1 MNAPLSAAPAQP
13 VPAQPAAA
21 QLVPAQLAAS
31 LVLAEKSVPRYTSYP
46 TAPHFHAGVT
56 PQLASG
62 WLAALPA
69 DARLSLYL
77 HVPYCKAIC
86 NYCGCNTKAAL
97 RDAPLDAYVATLL
110 KEIDIAA
117 NATQA
122 RRVSFIHWG
131 GGTPSLLGPDR
142 LAQLWATLGARFDLS
157 HVDEHAIELD
167 PRTVDK
173 PLADGLAAIGVN
185 RVSFGVQDLNAHVQQ
200 AIGRVQPFEIV
211 ERAVQ
216 LVRAAGIS
224 AVNLDLMYGLP
235 EQSMDDVERTAHL
248 AASLDP
254 SRLAIFGYAHVPWFK
269 SHQRLIDVAALPGA
283 AARIAQAAAAR
294 SVLAREGYRA
304 IGLDHFA
311 RETDA
316 LSLAARAG
324 LLRRNFQGYVNDDAD
339 ALIGLGASSIGQTP
353 HGFTQNAPDV
363 AGWRRMVET
372 GELPVVRGVAIND
385 DDRLRAAAIER
396 LMCDFALDF
405 GALSQRMAGN
415 EAALDDAI
423 ALLDDLDRDG
433 VLVRAGRTVRI
444 TPAGEPFVRLAAAAF
459 DTYLR
464 RDAARHSAAV

>member
-1 MNAPLSAAPAQP
+1 MNAPVLSAAPAQ
-13 VPAQPAAA
+13 
-21 QLVPAQLAAS
+21 LASS
-31 LVLAEKSVPRYTSYP
+31 LVLAEKAVPRYTSYP

-56 PQLASG
+56 PQVAAG
-62 WLAALPA
+62 WFAALPA

-97 RDAPLDAYVATLL
+97 REAPLDAYVATLL

-117 NATQA
+117 SATKA

-131 GGTPSLLGPDR
+131 GGTPSLLGPER
-142 LAQLWATLGARFDLS
+142 LARLWAALRARFDVS
-157 HVDEHAIELD
+157 SVEEHAIELD

-173 PLADGLAAIGVN
+173 PLADALAAIGVN

-211 ERAVQ
+211 EHAVR
-216 LVRAAGIS
+216 LVRDAGIS

-235 EQSMDDVERTAHL
+235 EQSIEDVERTAHL
-248 AASLDP
+248 AASLNP

-269 SHQRLIDVAALPGA
+269 AHQRLIDVAALPGA
-283 AARIAQAAAAR
+283 AERLSQAAAAR
-294 SVLAREGYRA
+294 AVLAREGYRA

-311 RETDA
+311 RESDP
-316 LSLAARAG
+316 LSVAARAG
-324 LLRRNFQGYVNDDAD
+324 LLRRNFQGYVTDDAD

-353 HGFTQNAPDV
+353 QGLTQNAPDV
-363 AGWRRMVET
+363 AGWRRMVEA
-372 GELPVVRGVAIND
+372 GQLPVVRGVAIND

-405 GALSQRMAGN
+405 GALSQRVAGD

-423 ALLDDLDRDG
+423 ALLDDLALDG
-433 VLVRAGRTVRI
+433 VLVRDGRTIRI

-459 DTYLR
+459 DAYIE